1 MLLALLKNY
10 RGGVEQ
16 LELRSASCWS
26 LKMQAQDE
34 NLAFMEY
41 EGHEQQKV

>member
-1 MLLALLKNY
+1 MLLALLKNGRG
-10 RGGVEQ
+10 RGGV
-16 LELRSASCWS
+16 ELRSASCWS
-26 LKMQAQDE
+26 LMMQAQDE